1 MKLVTPLYY
10 KKFKCIG
17 GACRDNCCRGQWL
30 VGLDD
35 ETAEKYRRMPG
46 KLGEKLRAALISEDG
61 EVYLKRP
68 DGACPLLDA
77 DGLCEVVK
85 EAGPGALGV
94 VCDQFPRFSEYFG
107 DRKESGIGLA
117 CEEAARI
124 VLTSAPEEA
133 RLADAPMDEEPYED
147 DEYDAGWDGRVSRV
161 RKVFDVMLEAAD
173 REGGFNGLFQTLAAQ
188 LLAAADLQIAANK
201 NDFKAFDVKVQA
213 LEQDM
218 GEGVLRELAGRLRPL
233 RTNAAASRNGAILEL
248 FSHLESIGPEWDDCL
263 KKMSSYFGTEPRV
276 SRFPQTAEAFEAA
289 HKDLDPA
296 FARYARYLLFRYFD
310 GAVYDHDLLGKSKM
324 TALFCLT
331 LEMMV
336 MAEPEGCLMDAV
348 HLFSRQVE
356 YDEENMEQIAED
368 LTFERCAR
376 TDGLICALTHYT
388 MQIG

>member
-30 VGLDD
+30 VNLDE

-46 KLGEKLRAALISEDG
+46 ELGEKLRAAIFDDGG

-68 DGACPLLDA
+68 DGSCPLLDA

-85 EAGPGALGV
+85 EAGPQALGV

-124 VLTSAPEEA
+124 VLDSAPEEA
-133 RLADAPMDEEPYED
+133 RLVEETLAEEPYED

-161 RKVFDVMLEAAD
+161 RMVFDEMLEKAD
-173 REGGFNGLFQTLAAQ
+173 RERSFNELFRTLAAQ
-188 LLAAADLQIAANK
+188 LLAAADLQMAANK
-201 NDFKAFDVKVQA
+201 NDYKVFDEKVQA
-213 LEQDM
+213 LEKDA
-218 GEGVLRELAGRLRPL
+218 GESCRAELAGRLRPIL
-233 RTNAAASRNGAILEL
+233 TNAAASRNAAYLEL
-248 FSHLESIGPEWDDCL
+248 FSHMESIGPEWDECL
-263 KKMSSYFGTEPRV
+263 KRLRSFYGTEPRI
-276 SRFPQTAEAFEAA
+276 SRFPQTAETFEAEHDEMA
-289 HKDLDPA
+289 HA

-324 TALFCLT
+324 IALFCLT
-331 LEMMV
+331 LEMMG
-336 MAEPEGCLMDAV
+336 MAEPEGRLMDAV

-376 TDGLICALTHYT
+376 TDELICALTHYT